1 MKLIILIVKD
11 QLTDAI
17 TRALT
22 EAQYRVTGIAST
34 GGFLHSGITTLLVGV
49 EDAQLE
55 PAVSLIRS
63 RVPSA
68 TSGQPQATLFVVPVL
83 RYEQV

>member
-11 QLTDAI
+11 QLTDAL

-49 EDAQLE
+49 EDAQVE

-63 RVPSA
+63 RVPA
-68 TSGQPQATLFVVPVL
+68 GASGQPQATLFVVPVL